1 MEAERDQI
9 TAIMQSP
16 DYYRNPKS
24 DPADDQA
31 SLEKLEK
38 KIAISYS
45 QWEELEAI
53 ADWCFNF
60 SLKFPFNGEFK
71 YDCYKPFNYKVF
83 HFL

>member
-1 MEAERDQI
+1 MKLYNKVNEALIEL
-9 TAIMQSP
+9 
-16 DYYRNPKS
+16 PK
-24 DPADDQA
+24 
-31 SLEKLEK
+31 KLEK
-38 KIAISYS
+38 IGISYS

-71 YDCYKPFNYKVF
+71 YDGYKPFNWKVF